1 MVPRKTP
8 SSLLLLPT
16 STPPSLLLT
25 ATTQPSLLLLIAHL
39 RQRCAIGAD
48 SGVRQ
53 VLCKGLLVGKLRTE
67 LSGDVHIRCTSSG
80 LQVPFLRDEAQHTS
94 TNETQHT
101 LTDEAQHRTTDEA
114 QHTLTNET
122 QYTLTNEAQ
131 HTLTNE
137 TQHRTTDEAQHRTTD
152 EAQHTST
159 NETQN
164 TLTNEAQH
172 LLSVQM
178 AAQAQVQGK
187 AYVWRQDER
196 AGGKGPAQVI
206 PKRMS
211 RSGTCR

>member
-1 MVPRKTP
+1 MVPRTTP
-8 SSLLLLPT
+8 PSLPLLPT
-16 STPPSLLLT
+16 STPPSLLLST
-25 ATTQPSLLLLIAHL
+25 TTQPPLLLLTAQL
-39 RQRCAIGAD
+39 QPRCVIGAD

-80 LQVPFLRDEAQHTS
+80 LQVPFLRDEAQHTL

-101 LTDEAQHRTTDEA
+101 L
-114 QHTLTNET
+114 
-122 QYTLTNEAQ
+122 
-131 HTLTNE
+131 
-137 TQHRTTDEAQHRTTD
+137 TDEAQHRTTD